1 LFSELGYFIANLPFL
16 IIQIYFSGRS
26 LCQKSAEDVRSK
38 PELKRKNEA
47 AVRYSYV
54 KKRRII
60 ELTTTS
66 LEDDDV
72 LIIDTDEELMREMDQ
87 LLCDLKL

>member
-1 LFSELGYFIANLPFL
+1 VYVTANLPFL
-16 IIQIYFSGRS
+16 IVQIYFSGIS
-26 LCQKSAEDVRSK
+26 FCQKSAEDVRNK
-38 PELKRKNEA
+38 PPLKRKNEA

-66 LEDDDV
+66 LE
-72 LIIDTDEELMREMDQ
+72 LTYI
-87 LLCDLKL
+87 